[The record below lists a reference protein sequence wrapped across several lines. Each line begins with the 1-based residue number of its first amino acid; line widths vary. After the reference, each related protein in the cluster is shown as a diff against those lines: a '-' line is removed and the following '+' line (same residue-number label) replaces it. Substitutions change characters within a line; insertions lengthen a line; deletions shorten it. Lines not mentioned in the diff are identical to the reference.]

1 MKSNSILIVI
11 IILLITFEASSQK
24 KLIEDPSDIKK
35 ERVLRSYIN
44 VGVGRTSNYLNI
56 GAGIF
61 FPLDKNILIGP
72 RANVNTEL
80 DAFPFK
86 FPLENIWDINLIV
99 KYVPFISERFIFLF
113 GAGAGYSIVTK
124 RGNFIRYNFI
134 TAEYEKVHSSSVSVL
149 GELEVSFLI
158 TDNLGINLA
167 GYTLFADNRTFVR
180 YQLGLFLCKIIE
192 LK

>member
-1 MKSNSILIVI
+1 MNSNSILIVI
-11 IILLITFEASSQK
+11 LIITFEAYSQN
-24 KLIEDPSDIKK
+24 KLIEDPGDVKK

-44 VGVGRTSNYLNI
+44 AGVGRTSNYLNI

-86 FPLENIWDINLIV
+86 FPLEIIWDINLSI
-99 KYVPFISERFIFLF
+99 KYVPFLSERFIFLI
-113 GAGAGYSIVTK
+113 GAGAGYSRVTK
-124 RGNFIRYNFI
+124 RGDFIRYNLI
-134 TAEYEKVHSSSVSVL
+134 TAEYEEVHSSSVSVL
-149 GELEVSFLI
+149 GELEFSFLI

-180 YQLGLFLCKIIE
+180 YQLGLVLCKILE

>member
-1 MKSNSILIVI
+1 MNNNSILIVI
-11 IILLITFEASSQK
+11 LIITFEAYSQN
-24 KLIEDPSDIKK
+24 KLIENTSDVKK

-44 VGVGRTSNYLNI
+44 AGVGRTSNYLNI

-72 RANVNTEL
+72 KANVNTEL

-86 FPLENIWDINLIV
+86 FPLENIWDINLTV

-113 GAGAGYSIVTK
+113 GAGAGYSRATK
-124 RGNFIRYNFI
+124 RGNFIRYNLI
-134 TAEYEKVHSSSVSVL
+134 TAEYEKVHVSSVSVL

-158 TDNLGINLA
+158 TDNLGINLT